1 MDYRMRR
8 YENEEDYWKLR
19 EFLRKVFRAN
29 GLREYSWHVARLDY
43 WRWHVM
49 ENCLKVYSLNEHI
62 IFWEDGNKKIVAA
75 VNCEGFGEVHSQVHP
90 SFDCEELE
98 EEMLEVSEKHL
109 FSEKDGVKRLLVF
122 ADSQDRRRI
131 EILKRRGYSQVAWPE
146 HQHRRDLKGQLAEVS
161 ISKGFEIRSLGNPEE
176 LPSRSWA
183 SWRAFHPSEP
193 DEEYE
198 GWEWYLNIQK
208 QPLYRRDLDIV
219 AVAPGGEIA
228 GFCTIWY
235 DDVTRTGYYEP
246 VGVVPEYHRRGLG
259 KAMLTEGLLR
269 LKRMGAVGAFV
280 GGYSEAANA
289 LYDSAVST
297 ICDLNVPWLKVL

>member
-1 MDYRMRR
+1 
-8 YENEEDYWKLR
+8 
-19 EFLRKVFRAN
+19 
-29 GLREYSWHVARLDY
+29 
-43 WRWHVM
+43 
-49 ENCLKVYSLNEHI
+49 
-62 IFWEDGNKKIVAA
+62 
-75 VNCEGFGEVHSQVHP
+75 
-90 SFDCEELE
+90 
-98 EEMLEVSEKHL
+98 MLEVSEKHL
-109 FSEKDGVKRLLVF
+109 FSENDGVKRLWVF

-131 EILKRRGYSQVAWPE
+131 EILRRRGYSRGDWPE
-146 HQHRRDLKGQLAEVS
+146 HQHRRDLKGQIAEVS
-161 ISKGFEIRSLGNPEE
+161 ISKGFEIRSLGNEEE
-176 LPSRSWA
+176 LPFRSRA
-183 SWRAFHPSEP
+183 SWRAFHPDEP
-193 DEEYE
+193 DEDYE

-246 VGVVPEYHRRGLG
+246 VGVVPEYHKRGLG
-259 KAMLTEGLLR
+259 KAKLKEGLRR
-269 LKRMGAVGAFV
+269 LKIMGAVRAFV

>member
-1 MDYRMRR
+1 
-8 YENEEDYWKLR
+8 
-19 EFLRKVFRAN
+19 
-29 GLREYSWHVARLDY
+29 
-43 WRWHVM
+43 
-49 ENCLKVYSLNEHI
+49 
-62 IFWEDGNKKIVAA
+62 
-75 VNCEGFGEVHSQVHP
+75 
-90 SFDCEELE
+90 
-98 EEMLEVSEKHL
+98 MLEVSEKHL
-109 FSEKDGVKRLLVF
+109 FSEKDGVKRLWVF

-131 EILKRRGYSQVAWPE
+131 EILKRRGYSRGDWPE
-146 HQHRRDLKGQLAEVS
+146 HQHRRDLKGQIAEVS
-161 ISKGFEIRSLGNPEE
+161 ISKGFEIRSLGNAEE

-183 SWRAFHPSEP
+183 SWRAFHPDEP
-193 DEEYE
+193 DEDYE

-246 VGVVPEYHRRGLG
+246 VGVVPEYHKRGLG
-259 KAMLTEGLLR
+259 KAMLTEGLRR
-269 LKRMGAVGAFV
+269 LKRMGAVREFV